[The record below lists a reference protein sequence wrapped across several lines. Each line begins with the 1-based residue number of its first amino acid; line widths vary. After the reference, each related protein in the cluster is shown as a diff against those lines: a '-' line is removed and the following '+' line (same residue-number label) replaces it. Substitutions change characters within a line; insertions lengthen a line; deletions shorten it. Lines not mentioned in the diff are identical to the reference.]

1 MANNPRFAPGMKV
14 GSTFINNVVITTPLL
29 VDCVL
34 PGTVLDGSLRQEYAG
49 TAPALS
55 GHLRRRGG

>member
-1 MANNPRFAPGMKV
+1 MKV